1 MKQYQQVKIKKKGL
15 LMDRHHH
22 PTTEEQ
28 TGNT

>member
-1 MKQYQQVKIKKKGL
+1 
-15 LMDRHHH
+15 MDRHH